1 MSNKVIR
8 ILNNEKMLIEL
19 MKLINDN
26 VHGDHVLEAL
36 KLVKSDDKYIEIDY
50 ADYIYGLNRSKG
62 HLLPVGETPKLWDER
77 FEKTNEELW
86 IDAARRLGIEGYSA
100 I

>member
-1 MSNKVIR
+1 MSNKVVK
-8 ILNNEKMLIEL
+8 ILNNEKTLVEL

-26 VHGDHVLEAL
+26 VHGDHVLESL

-62 HLLPVGETPKLWDER
+62 HLPPVGETFKVWDER
-77 FEKTNEELW
+77 FEKTNDELW
-86 IDAARRLGIEGYSA
+86 IDTARRLKIEGYV
-100 I
+100 